1 MVDSMVR
8 TRCVGGEQG
17 GILQETT
24 SETLTHL
31 ISRRNWWKIESLFNL
46 QSVGS
51 IEIDAKR
58 IITEESV
65 VHFALRYRA
74 PIHIIKLL
82 AKYYP
87 LCLTRPD
94 CTGKFALHVAC
105 KYGTSPTIMEFL
117 ISENKL
123 AAGVQDP
130 DGKTPVHY
138 LAECYASNYET
149 SSDSASLTVN
159 EYMIVII
166 QLLREAAPES
176 FNVEDEEERN
186 AIEYAIE
193 NDADIKVIKKMQY
206 AARDNWRRRALKAS
220 GQQGKGHAESALK
233 SFTAKS
239 A

>member
-1 MVDSMVR
+1 
-8 TRCVGGEQG
+8 
-17 GILQETT
+17 
-24 SETLTHL
+24 
-31 ISRRNWWKIESLFNL
+31 
-46 QSVGS
+46 
-51 IEIDAKR
+51 
-58 IITEESV
+58 
-65 VHFALRYRA
+65 
-74 PIHIIKLL
+74 
-82 AKYYP
+82 
-87 LCLTRPD
+87 
-94 CTGKFALHVAC
+94 
-105 KYGTSPTIMEFL
+105 MEFL

-206 AARDNWRRRALKAS
+206 AARDNWRRQALKAS
-220 GQQGKGHAESALK
+220 GQQGKSHAELALK
-233 SFTAKS
+233 TFTAKS

>member
-1 MVDSMVR
+1 MAQLPLPRKKNTRGRGRALVDSMVR

-17 GILQETT
+17 GVLQETT

-58 IITEESV
+58 IITEASV

-94 CTGKFALHVAC
+94 CTGKFALHVA
-105 KYGTSPTIMEFL
+105 Y
-117 ISENKL
+117 
-123 AAGVQDP
+123 
-130 DGKTPVHY
+130 
-138 LAECYASNYET
+138 
-149 SSDSASLTVN
+149 
-159 EYMIVII
+159 IVLH
-166 QLLREAAPES
+166 LLLWS
-176 FNVEDEEERN
+176 F
-186 AIEYAIE
+186 
-193 NDADIKVIKKMQY
+193 
-206 AARDNWRRRALKAS
+206 
-220 GQQGKGHAESALK
+220 
-233 SFTAKS
+233 
-239 A
+239 